1 LLIGDNMIE
10 GYIYVAANP
19 VFPGFVKIGRTKNT
33 VAKRMK
39 QLDTSAPK
47 KYKVMHSE
55 LVINAS
61 QVECRLHQAFSHLR
75 QEGEWFKIKD
85 IDKIK
90 KQIALIQDEIRY
102 DDEVKSG
109 KTIIEKYQNACDKAS
124 VGGLSGSEL
133 NEFIQQVEKL
143 DANKIDGAIQ
153 KHVEWLLDW
162 HPEEFEYEI

>member
-1 LLIGDNMIE
+1 MIE

-33 VAKRMK
+33 VSKRMK

-47 KYKVMHSE
+47 KYKVLHSE

-90 KQIALIQDEIRY
+90 KRIALIQDEIRCEDELEFGETTREKY
-102 DDEVKSG
+102 RKACDEVG
-109 KTIIEKYQNACDKAS
+109 
-124 VGGLSGSEL
+124 VGGYSGSEL
-133 NEFIQQVEKL
+133 DGLIEWFEKL
-143 DANKIDGAIQ
+143 DADKIDDAIQ
-153 KHVEWLLDW
+153 KNVESLLNY
-162 HPEEFEYEI
+162 HGEMEYI